1 MRIKRVIIKNYR
13 QLRDVD
19 ILLTK
24 KSENDLYVFI
34 GQNGTGK
41 TNFLNAINWC
51 LYNDEPHL
59 SNDSQQLPL
68 LNLNSLIQNDGGKEA
83 VKVEIWIENENYNYI
98 LKRKAIFRIYS
109 NNASKIP
116 EVKHEDTNFEIE
128 IQHTNDSGDVDIKIL
143 QNEEASSFVERI
155 IPLSIR
161 EFYFF
166 DGEKL
171 DRYFKEETSQKIQ
184 HSVFVIS
191 QIDLLDRAK
200 NNFDS
205 ILREYIKKAGTFSPK
220 IDQHKEI
227 LNEVDEQLTEI
238 EKDIEE
244 CESQKRIAKEE
255 IDKCN
260 EALIGVPNIE
270 KLENERDRLKT
281 DQNTKKNLLKEKRKE
296 RQDLLIE
303 SGTII
308 MLWPVINESLELI
321 KEKRKN
327 NEIPPNIDKSIL
339 INSIES
345 DSCKVCKRKLD
356 DESRSKINELLERI
370 KFSSEILRQL
380 VSIENPLY
388 NFENKLS
395 GFKKE
400 MDKIV
405 KDSKVFKD
413 DLQKI
418 EDRIK
423 EIDSELSGYEGDK
436 IKQLV
441 KTRNNFEEVF
451 ENKIQALTMLNNRKQ
466 QLAIKKDISKKL
478 VEEEL
483 KKGGIMKELSKKID
497 FSNRALQILEKTKKD
512 ILEEVR
518 SAIEAETK
526 RIFFELIWKKGTF
539 KDLKISEK
547 YRLSLIHEL
556 DYECLGT
563 VSAAEREFLALSF
576 ILALHN
582 VSGFKSGLIIDTPVA
597 RVSDEHRKNFGKIF
611 STIGKSKQTI
621 LLFTPSEYSK
631 DISSFLDVSA
641 SSRFKFML
649 GSDEKESRLEEL

>member
-281 DQNTKKNLLKEKRKE
+281 DQKN
-296 RQDLLIE
+296 
-303 SGTII
+303 
-308 MLWPVINESLELI
+308 
-321 KEKRKN
+321 
-327 NEIPPNIDKSIL
+327 
-339 INSIES
+339 
-345 DSCKVCKRKLD
+345 
-356 DESRSKINELLERI
+356 
-370 KFSSEILRQL
+370 
-380 VSIENPLY
+380 
-388 NFENKLS
+388 
-395 GFKKE
+395 
-400 MDKIV
+400 
-405 KDSKVFKD
+405 
-413 DLQKI
+413 
-418 EDRIK
+418 
-423 EIDSELSGYEGDK
+423 
-436 IKQLV
+436 
-441 KTRNNFEEVF
+441 KT
-451 ENKIQALTMLNNRKQ
+451 L
-466 QLAIKKDISKKL
+466 
-478 VEEEL
+478 
-483 KKGGIMKELSKKID
+483 
-497 FSNRALQILEKTKKD
+497 
-512 ILEEVR
+512 
-518 SAIEAETK
+518 
-526 RIFFELIWKKGTF
+526 
-539 KDLKISEK
+539 
-547 YRLSLIHEL
+547 
-556 DYECLGT
+556 
-563 VSAAEREFLALSF
+563 
-576 ILALHN
+576 
-582 VSGFKSGLIIDTPVA
+582 
-597 RVSDEHRKNFGKIF
+597 
-611 STIGKSKQTI
+611 
-621 LLFTPSEYSK
+621 
-631 DISSFLDVSA
+631 
-641 SSRFKFML
+641 
-649 GSDEKESRLEEL
+649 